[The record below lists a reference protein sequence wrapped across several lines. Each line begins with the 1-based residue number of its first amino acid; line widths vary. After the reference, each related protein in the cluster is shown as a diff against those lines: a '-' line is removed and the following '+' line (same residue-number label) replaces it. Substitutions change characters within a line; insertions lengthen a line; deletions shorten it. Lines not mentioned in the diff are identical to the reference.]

1 LFVIDAQPLIRWM
14 FSVKLRVVAGPNIQ
28 NDLAKLLSGPQNAQ
42 GLAGGPQWIAGVDH
56 RPQAML
62 RHCRQQCGELAGI
75 AQRRALNVRLADE
88 NPLQIGGFQKA
99 AKARREFLQLRKC
112 RDRAGSASGRVA
124 VACRVRHGGRGP
136 SPPCM
141 TLKTLAWRSSAKP
154 RMTAVFSA
162 NAASRIS
169 MVVFRIAIPVLTHE
183 FG

>member
-75 AQRRALNVRLADE
+75 ARRRALNVRLADE

-136 SPPCM
+136 SPP
-141 TLKTLAWRSSAKP
+141 LHDLENLGVE
-154 RMTAVFSA
+154 VFSQA
-162 NAASRIS
+162 THDGC
-169 MVVFRIAIPVLTHE
+169 VFRERGIADIDGGFQDSHSRAHS
-183 FG
+183 